1 MTTALILIALFSI
14 LFLGI
19 PIAFALGTIG
29 LSLMLLGDISPLM
42 LPQTFYSVGD
52 NFVLLSVPMFL
63 MMSNILLKA
72 GIGEDLFNFAQ
83 SWVGHFPAGLAVA
96 TVLSCAIFAAIS
108 GSSVATAATISTVAF
123 PAMIKRGY
131 HRNFTL
137 GILAA
142 GGTLGILIPPS
153 IPMIVYAF
161 VAEESVLS
169 MFLAGIGP
177 GILLSIFFI
186 LFSIFYVI
194 FFNKEVQNIKST
206 LEEKIFHTKK
216 GLPILLMAF
225 VMLGGIYAGI
235 YTPTEAGGV
244 GFMISLIYVVIKKR
258 LDFKGFIDAGLETMK
273 TTVTI
278 FIIIAGAKIF
288 GKAISLY
295 RIPQDISAMI
305 VSAIDERGMFILVV
319 CITLLILGFIMET
332 LSLILIM
339 MPIFS
344 ISIAA
349 MNIDIIWFGIIF
361 TLMIECA
368 LITPPVGLNIYV
380 LQAIGNAKMGEIGK
394 GVAPFV
400 LLMLFAVFIIYL
412 FPDIA
417 LYIPFKL

>member
-1 MTTALILIALFSI
+1 MTTALILIALFAI

-194 FFNKEVQNIKST
+194 FFNKEVQNIRST
-206 LEEKIFHTKK
+206 LEERVFHTKK

-305 VSAIDERGMFILVV
+305 VSTIDEQGMFILVV

-400 LLMLFAVFIIYL
+400 LIMLFTVFIIYL

>member
-1 MTTALILIALFSI
+1 MTTALILIALFAI

-194 FFNKEVQNIKST
+194 FFNKEVQNIRST
-206 LEEKIFHTKK
+206 LEERVFHTKK

-305 VSAIDERGMFILVV
+305 VSTIDERGMFILVV

-400 LLMLFAVFIIYL
+400 LIMLFTVFIIYL

>member
-1 MTTALILIALFSI
+1 MTITLIVLCLFFL

-19 PIAFALGTIG
+19 PIAFGLGALGLG
-29 LSLMLLGDISPLM
+29 LMYLGDISPLM
-42 LPQTFYSVGD
+42 IPQTFYSVGD
-52 NFVLLSVPMFL
+52 NFILLAVPMFL

-83 SWVGHFPAGLAVA
+83 AWVGHWPAGLAIA
-96 TVLSCAIFAAIS
+96 TIISCSIFAAMS
-108 GSSVATAATISTVAF
+108 GSSVATAATIATVAF

-161 VAEESVLS
+161 VVEESVLS

-177 GILLSIFFI
+177 GIMLALLFIIFA
-186 LFSIFYVI
+186 IFYVI
-194 FFNKEVQNIKST
+194 FFNKEVERVKTSK
-206 LEEKIFHTKK
+206 EDKIIYTKK
-216 GLPILLMAF
+216 GIPILLMSGII
-225 VMLGGIYAGI
+225 LGGIYVGI
-235 YTPTEAGGV
+235 WTPTEAGGI
-244 GFMISLIYVVIKKR
+244 GFLISFIYVMVKRR
-258 LDFKGFIDAGLETMK
+258 LDFKGFIEAGLDTMK

-278 FIIIAGAKIF
+278 FLIIAGAKIF

-295 RIPQDISAMI
+295 RIPQDLSTMI
-305 VSAIDERGMFILVV
+305 VNNISEQGTFILVV
-319 CITLLILGFIMET
+319 CLALLVLGLIMET

-339 MPIFS
+339 MPIFAV
-344 ISIAA
+344 SIAA
-349 MNIDIIWFGIIF
+349 MNIDLIWFGIIF

-380 LQAIGNAKMGEIGK
+380 LQAIGNAKMIEIAK
-394 GVAPFV
+394 GVIPF
-400 LLMLFAVFIIYL
+400 VFIIL
-412 FPDIA
+412 FGVLLVYWFPAIA

>member
-1 MTTALILIALFSI
+1 MTIAIVLSLLFLI

-19 PIAFALGTIG
+19 PISFGLGILG
-29 LSLMLLGDISPLM
+29 LGLMLVGDISPLM
-42 LPQTFYSVGD
+42 VPQTFYSVGD
-52 NFVLLSVPMFL
+52 NFILLSVPMFL
-63 MMSNILLKA
+63 MMSNILLKS
-72 GIGEDLFNFAQ
+72 GVGDDLFNFAQ
-83 SWVGHFPAGLAVA
+83 SWVGHFPGGLAIA
-96 TVLSCAIFAAIS
+96 TIISCSIFAAMS

-161 VAEESVLS
+161 VVEESVLT

-177 GILLSIFFI
+177 GIMLALLFI
-186 LFSIFYVI
+186 IFSIFYVI
-194 FFNKEVQNIKST
+194 FFNKEVTGVKST
-206 LEEKIFHTKK
+206 WEEKIHHTKK

-225 VMLGGIYAGI
+225 VMLGGIYVGI
-235 YTPTEAGGV
+235 YTPTEAGGI
-244 GFMISLIYVVIKKR
+244 GFLISLIYVVAKKR
-258 LDFKGFIDAGLETMK
+258 IDFIGFIEAGLETMK

-278 FIIIAGAKIF
+278 FLIIAGAKIF

-295 RIPQDISAMI
+295 RIPQDLSTLI
-305 VSAIDERGMFILVV
+305 VSNINEQSLFIFVV
-319 CITLLILGFIMET
+319 CITLLVLGLIMET

-339 MPIFS
+339 MPIFAL
-344 ISIAA
+344 SIAA
-349 MNIDIIWFGIIF
+349 MNIDLIWFGIIF

-380 LQAIGNAKMGEIGK
+380 LQAIGKAKMIEIAK
-394 GVAPFV
+394 GVVPFV
-400 LLMLFAVFIIYL
+400 IIILFAVLLVYL
-412 FPDIA
+412 FPAIA

>member
-1 MTTALILIALFSI
+1 MTTILILFSLFFI
-14 LFLGI
+14 LFLGV
-19 PIAFALGTIG
+19 PIAITLGSIS
-29 LSLMLLGDISPLM
+29 LFLMLLGDISPLM
-42 LPQTFYSVGD
+42 IPQTFYSVGD

-72 GIGEDLFNFAQ
+72 GVGEDLFNFAQ
-83 SWVGHFPAGLAVA
+83 SWVGHFTGGLAVA
-96 TVLSCAIFAAIS
+96 TVISCAIFAAVS

-123 PAMIKRGY
+123 PAMIQKGY

-177 GILLSIFFI
+177 GIMLSLFFI
-186 LFSIFYVI
+186 IFAVFYVK
-194 FFNKEVQNIKST
+194 FFNKEVENIRSSR
-206 LEEKIFHTKK
+206 EERIYYTKK
-216 GLPILLMAF
+216 GLPIFAMAIL
-225 VMLGGIYAGI
+225 MLGGLYAGI

-244 GFMISLIYVVIKKR
+244 GFMVSLAYVLWKKR
-258 LDFKGFIDAGLETMK
+258 LNLQSFIEAGLDTMK
-273 TTVTI
+273 TTVTV

-288 GKAISLY
+288 GKVISLY
-295 RIPQDISAMI
+295 RIPQDISSFI
-305 VSAIDERGMFILVV
+305 VTNIDERGMFILVV

-339 MPIFS
+339 MPIFA
-344 ISIAA
+344 ISIKA

-361 TLMIECA
+361 TIMIECA

-380 LQAIGNAKMGEIGK
+380 LQSIGKANMSEIGK
-394 GVAPFV
+394 GVIPFV
-400 LLMLFAVFIIYL
+400 IIMMLTVLVIYF

>member
-1 MTTALILIALFSI
+1 MTITLIVLCLFFL

-19 PIAFALGTIG
+19 PIAFGLGALGLG
-29 LSLMLLGDISPLM
+29 LMYLGDISPLM
-42 LPQTFYSVGD
+42 IPQTFYSVGD
-52 NFVLLSVPMFL
+52 NFILLAVPMFL

-83 SWVGHFPAGLAVA
+83 AWVGHWPAGLAIA
-96 TVLSCAIFAAIS
+96 TIISCSIFAAMS
-108 GSSVATAATISTVAF
+108 GSSVATAATIATVAF

-161 VAEESVLS
+161 VVEESVLS

-177 GILLSIFFI
+177 GIMLAILFI
-186 LFSIFYVI
+186 LFAIFYVI
-194 FFNKEVQNIKST
+194 FFNKEVERIKTSK
-206 LEEKIFHTKK
+206 EDKIIYTKK
-216 GLPILLMAF
+216 GIPILLMSGII
-225 VMLGGIYAGI
+225 LGGIYVGI
-235 YTPTEAGGV
+235 WTPTEAGGI
-244 GFMISLIYVVIKKR
+244 GFLISFIYVMAKRR
-258 LDFKGFIDAGLETMK
+258 LDFKGFIEAGLDTMK

-278 FIIIAGAKIF
+278 FLIIAGAKIF

-295 RIPQDISAMI
+295 RIPQDLSTMI
-305 VSAIDERGMFILVV
+305 VNNISEQSIFILVV
-319 CITLLILGFIMET
+319 CLALLVLGLIMET

-339 MPIFS
+339 MPIFAV
-344 ISIAA
+344 SIAA
-349 MNIDIIWFGIIF
+349 MNIDLIWFGIIF

-380 LQAIGNAKMGEIGK
+380 LQAIGNAKMIEIAK
-394 GVAPFV
+394 GVIPF
-400 LLMLFAVFIIYL
+400 VFIIL
-412 FPDIA
+412 FGVLLVYWFPAIA

>member
-1 MTTALILIALFSI
+1 MTITLIVLCLFFL

-19 PIAFALGTIG
+19 PIAFGLGALGLG
-29 LSLMLLGDISPLM
+29 LMYLGDISPLM
-42 LPQTFYSVGD
+42 IPQTFYSVGD
-52 NFVLLSVPMFL
+52 NFILLAVPMFL

-83 SWVGHFPAGLAVA
+83 AWVGHWPAGLAIA
-96 TVLSCAIFAAIS
+96 TIISCSIFAAMS
-108 GSSVATAATISTVAF
+108 GSSVATAATIATVAF
-123 PAMIKRGY
+123 PAMIRRGY

-161 VAEESVLS
+161 VVEESVLS

-177 GILLSIFFI
+177 GIMLALLFIIFA
-186 LFSIFYVI
+186 IFYVI
-194 FFNKEVQNIKST
+194 FFNKEVERVKTSK
-206 LEEKIFHTKK
+206 EDKIIYTKK
-216 GLPILLMAF
+216 GIPILLMSGII
-225 VMLGGIYAGI
+225 LGGIYVGI
-235 YTPTEAGGV
+235 WTPTEAGGI
-244 GFMISLIYVVIKKR
+244 GFLISFIYVMAKRR
-258 LDFKGFIDAGLETMK
+258 LDFKGFIEAGLDTMK

-278 FIIIAGAKIF
+278 FLIIAGAKIF

-295 RIPQDISAMI
+295 RIPQDLSTMI
-305 VSAIDERGMFILVV
+305 VNNISEQGTFVLVV
-319 CITLLILGFIMET
+319 CLALLVLGLIMET

-339 MPIFS
+339 MPIFAV
-344 ISIAA
+344 SIAA
-349 MNIDIIWFGIIF
+349 MNIDLIWFGIIF

-380 LQAIGNAKMGEIGK
+380 LQAIGNAKMIEIAK
-394 GVAPFV
+394 GVIPF
-400 LLMLFAVFIIYL
+400 VFIIL
-412 FPDIA
+412 FGVLLVYWFPAIA

>member
-1 MTTALILIALFSI
+1 MTVAIILFFLFFL

-19 PIAFALGTIG
+19 PIAFALGTLG
-29 LSLMLLGDISPLM
+29 LSLMLLGDISPMM

-52 NFVLLSVPMFL
+52 NFILLAVPMFL

-83 SWVGHFPAGLAVA
+83 SWVGNYPGGLAIA
-96 TVLSCAIFAAIS
+96 TIVSCSIFAAIS

-123 PAMIKRGY
+123 PAMIQRGY

-161 VAEESVLS
+161 VVEESVLT

-177 GILLSIFFI
+177 GIMLALFFI
-186 LFSIFYVI
+186 IFSIFYVI
-194 FFNKEVQNIKST
+194 FFNPEVQNVKSS
-206 LEEKIFHTKK
+206 LEEKIKYTKR

-225 VMLGGIYAGI
+225 MMLGGIYAGI
-235 YTPTEAGGV
+235 YTPTEAGGI
-244 GFMISLIYVVIKKR
+244 GFLISFLYVVWKKR
-258 LDFKGFIDAGLETMK
+258 INFKGFIDAGLETMK

-278 FIIIAGAKIF
+278 FVIIAGAKIF

-295 RIPQDISAMI
+295 RIPQDLSSFI
-305 VSAIDERGMFILVV
+305 VTNINEQGLFILVV

-344 ISIAA
+344 ISVAA
-349 MNIDIIWFGIIF
+349 MNIDIICFGIILS
-361 TLMIECA
+361 LMIECA
-368 LITPPVGLNIYV
+368 WIPPPVGLNIYV
-380 LQAIGNAKMGEIGK
+380 LQAIGKAKMGEIGK

-400 LLMLFAVFIIYL
+400 LIMLFAVFIIYL

>member
-1 MTTALILIALFSI
+1 MTITLIVLCLFFL

-19 PIAFALGTIG
+19 PIAFGLGALGLG
-29 LSLMLLGDISPLM
+29 LMYLGDISPLM
-42 LPQTFYSVGD
+42 IPQTFYSVGD
-52 NFVLLSVPMFL
+52 NFILLAVPMFL

-83 SWVGHFPAGLAVA
+83 AWVGHWPAGLAIA
-96 TVLSCAIFAAIS
+96 TIISCSIFAAMS
-108 GSSVATAATISTVAF
+108 GSSVATAATIATVAF
-123 PAMIKRGY
+123 PAMIRRGY

-161 VAEESVLS
+161 VVEESVLS

-177 GILLSIFFI
+177 GIMLAILFI
-186 LFSIFYVI
+186 LFAIFYVI
-194 FFNKEVQNIKST
+194 FFNKEVERVKTSK
-206 LEEKIFHTKK
+206 EDKIIYTKK
-216 GLPILLMAF
+216 GIPILLMS
-225 VMLGGIYAGI
+225 VIILGGIYVGI
-235 YTPTEAGGV
+235 WTPTEAGGI
-244 GFMISLIYVVIKKR
+244 GFLISFIYVMAKRR
-258 LDFKGFIDAGLETMK
+258 LDFKGFIEAGLDTMK

-278 FIIIAGAKIF
+278 FLIIAGAKIF

-295 RIPQDISAMI
+295 RIPQDLSTMI
-305 VSAIDERGMFILVV
+305 VNNISEQSIFILVV
-319 CITLLILGFIMET
+319 CLALLVLGLIMET

-339 MPIFS
+339 MPIFAV
-344 ISIAA
+344 SIAA
-349 MNIDIIWFGIIF
+349 MNIDLIWFGIIF

-380 LQAIGNAKMGEIGK
+380 LQAIGNAKMIEIAK
-394 GVAPFV
+394 GVIPF
-400 LLMLFAVFIIYL
+400 VFIIL
-412 FPDIA
+412 FGVLLVYWFPAIA

>member
-1 MTTALILIALFSI
+1 MTITLIVLCLFFL

-19 PIAFALGTIG
+19 PIAFGLGALGLG
-29 LSLMLLGDISPLM
+29 LMYLGDISPLM
-42 LPQTFYSVGD
+42 IPQTFYSVGD
-52 NFVLLSVPMFL
+52 NFILLAVPMFL

-83 SWVGHFPAGLAVA
+83 AWVGHWPAGLAIA
-96 TVLSCAIFAAIS
+96 TIISCSIFAAMS
-108 GSSVATAATISTVAF
+108 GSSVATAATIATVAF

-161 VAEESVLS
+161 VVEESVLS

-177 GILLSIFFI
+177 GIMLALLFIIFA
-186 LFSIFYVI
+186 IFYVI
-194 FFNKEVQNIKST
+194 FFNKEVERVKTSK
-206 LEEKIFHTKK
+206 EDKIIYTKK
-216 GLPILLMAF
+216 GIPILLMSGII
-225 VMLGGIYAGI
+225 LGGIYVGI
-235 YTPTEAGGV
+235 WTPTEAGGI
-244 GFMISLIYVVIKKR
+244 GFLISFIYVMVKRR
-258 LDFKGFIDAGLETMK
+258 LDFKGFIEAGLDTMK

-278 FIIIAGAKIF
+278 FLIIAGAKIF

-295 RIPQDISAMI
+295 RIPQDLSTMI
-305 VSAIDERGMFILVV
+305 VNNISEQSIFILVV
-319 CITLLILGFIMET
+319 CLALLVLGLIMET

-339 MPIFS
+339 MPIFAV
-344 ISIAA
+344 SIAA
-349 MNIDIIWFGIIF
+349 MNIDLIWFGIIF

-380 LQAIGNAKMGEIGK
+380 LQAIGNAKMIEIAK
-394 GVAPFV
+394 GVIPF
-400 LLMLFAVFIIYL
+400 VFIIL
-412 FPDIA
+412 FGVLLVYWFPAIA

>member
-1 MTTALILIALFSI
+1 MTTTLILIALFSI

-194 FFNKEVQNIKST
+194 FFNKEVQNIRST
-206 LEEKIFHTKK
+206 LEERVFHTKK

-244 GFMISLIYVVIKKR
+244 GFMISLIYVIVKKR

-305 VSAIDERGMFILVV
+305 VSTIDERGMFILVV

-400 LLMLFAVFIIYL
+400 LIMLFTVFIIYL

>member
-1 MTTALILIALFSI
+1 MTVAIILFFLFFL

-19 PIAFALGTIG
+19 PIAFALGTLG
-29 LSLMLLGDISPLM
+29 LSLMLLGDISPMM

-52 NFVLLSVPMFL
+52 NFILLAVPMFL

-83 SWVGHFPAGLAVA
+83 SWVGNFPGGLAIA
-96 TVLSCAIFAAIS
+96 TILSCSIFAAIS

-123 PAMIKRGY
+123 PAMIQRGY

-161 VAEESVLS
+161 VVEESVLT

-177 GILLSIFFI
+177 GIMLALFFI
-186 LFSIFYVI
+186 IFSIFYVI
-194 FFNKEVQNIKST
+194 FFNPEVQNVKNS
-206 LEEKIFHTKK
+206 LEEKIKYTKR

-225 VMLGGIYAGI
+225 MMLGGIYAGI
-235 YTPTEAGGV
+235 YTPTEAGGI
-244 GFMISLIYVVIKKR
+244 GFLISFLYVVWKKR
-258 LDFKGFIDAGLETMK
+258 INFKGFIDAGLQTMK

-278 FIIIAGAKIF
+278 FVIIAGAKIF

-295 RIPQDISAMI
+295 RIPQDSSSFI
-305 VSAIDERGMFILVV
+305 VTNINEQGLFILVV

-344 ISIAA
+344 ISVAA

-380 LQAIGNAKMGEIGK
+380 LQAIGKAKMGEIGK
-394 GVAPFV
+394 GVVPFV
-400 LLMLFAVFIIYL
+400 LIMLFSVFIIYL

>member
-1 MTTALILIALFSI
+1 MTITLIVLCLFFL

-19 PIAFALGTIG
+19 PIAFGLGALGLG
-29 LSLMLLGDISPLM
+29 LMYLGDISPLM
-42 LPQTFYSVGD
+42 IPQTFYSVGD
-52 NFVLLSVPMFL
+52 NFILLAVPMFL

-83 SWVGHFPAGLAVA
+83 AWVGHWPAGLAIA
-96 TVLSCAIFAAIS
+96 TIISCSIFAAMS
-108 GSSVATAATISTVAF
+108 GSSVATAATIATVAF

-161 VAEESVLS
+161 VVEESVLS

-177 GILLSIFFI
+177 GIMLALLFIIFA
-186 LFSIFYVI
+186 IFYVI
-194 FFNKEVQNIKST
+194 FFNKEVERVKTSK
-206 LEEKIFHTKK
+206 EDKIIYTKK
-216 GLPILLMAF
+216 GIPILLMSAII
-225 VMLGGIYAGI
+225 LGGIYVGI
-235 YTPTEAGGV
+235 WTPTEAGGI
-244 GFMISLIYVVIKKR
+244 GFLISFIYVMAKRR
-258 LDFKGFIDAGLETMK
+258 LDFKGFIEAGLDTMK

-278 FIIIAGAKIF
+278 FLIIAGAKIF

-295 RIPQDISAMI
+295 RIPQDLSTMI
-305 VSAIDERGMFILVV
+305 VNNISEQSIFILVV
-319 CITLLILGFIMET
+319 CLALLVLGLIMET

-339 MPIFS
+339 MPIFAV
-344 ISIAA
+344 SIAA
-349 MNIDIIWFGIIF
+349 MNIDLIWFGIIF

-380 LQAIGNAKMGEIGK
+380 LQAIGNAKMIEIAK
-394 GVAPFV
+394 GVIPF
-400 LLMLFAVFIIYL
+400 VFIIL
-412 FPDIA
+412 FGVLLVYWFPAIA

>member
-1 MTTALILIALFSI
+1 MTIAIVLSLLFLI

-19 PIAFALGTIG
+19 PISFGLGVLG
-29 LSLMLLGDISPLM
+29 LGLMLAGDISPLM
-42 LPQTFYSVGD
+42 VPQTFYSVGD
-52 NFVLLSVPMFL
+52 NFILLSVPMFL
-63 MMSNILLKA
+63 MMSNILLKS
-72 GIGEDLFNFAQ
+72 GVGDDLFNFAQ
-83 SWVGHFPAGLAVA
+83 SWVGHFPGGLAIA
-96 TVLSCAIFAAIS
+96 TIISCSIFAAMS

-161 VAEESVLS
+161 VVEESVLT

-177 GILLSIFFI
+177 GIMLALLFI
-186 LFSIFYVI
+186 IFSIFYVI
-194 FFNKEVQNIKST
+194 FFNKEVTGVKST
-206 LEEKIFHTKK
+206 WEEKIHHTKK

-225 VMLGGIYAGI
+225 VMLGGIYVGI
-235 YTPTEAGGV
+235 YTPTEAGGI
-244 GFMISLIYVVIKKR
+244 GFLVSLIYVVAKKR
-258 LDFKGFIDAGLETMK
+258 IDFIGFIEAGLETMK

-278 FIIIAGAKIF
+278 FLIIAGAKIF

-295 RIPQDISAMI
+295 RIPQDLSTLI
-305 VSAIDERGMFILVV
+305 VSNINEQSLFIFVV
-319 CITLLILGFIMET
+319 CLALLVLGLIMET

-339 MPIFS
+339 MPIFAL
-344 ISIAA
+344 SIAA
-349 MNIDIIWFGIIF
+349 MNIDLIWFGIIF

-380 LQAIGNAKMGEIGK
+380 LQAIGKAKMIEIAK
-394 GVAPFV
+394 GVVPFV
-400 LLMLFAVFIIYL
+400 IIILFAVLLVYL
-412 FPDIA
+412 FPAIA

>member
-1 MTTALILIALFSI
+1 MTIAIVLSLLFLI

-19 PIAFALGTIG
+19 PISFGLGVLG
-29 LSLMLLGDISPLM
+29 LGLMLAGDISPLM
-42 LPQTFYSVGD
+42 VPQTFYSVGD
-52 NFVLLSVPMFL
+52 NFILLSVPMFL
-63 MMSNILLKA
+63 MMSNILLKS
-72 GIGEDLFNFAQ
+72 GVGDDLFNFAQ
-83 SWVGHFPAGLAVA
+83 SWVGHFPGGLAIA
-96 TVLSCAIFAAIS
+96 TIISCSIFAAMS

-161 VAEESVLS
+161 VVEESVLT

-177 GILLSIFFI
+177 GIMLALLFI
-186 LFSIFYVI
+186 IFSIFYVI
-194 FFNKEVQNIKST
+194 FFNKEVTGVKST
-206 LEEKIFHTKK
+206 WEEKIHHTKK

-225 VMLGGIYAGI
+225 LMLGGIYVGI
-235 YTPTEAGGV
+235 YTPTEAGGI
-244 GFMISLIYVVIKKR
+244 GFLVSLIYVVAKKR
-258 LDFKGFIDAGLETMK
+258 IDFIGFIEAGLETMK

-278 FIIIAGAKIF
+278 FLIIAGAKIF

-295 RIPQDISAMI
+295 RIPQDLSTLI
-305 VSAIDERGMFILVV
+305 VSNINEQSLFIFVV
-319 CITLLILGFIMET
+319 CLALLVLGLIMET

-339 MPIFS
+339 MPIFAL
-344 ISIAA
+344 SIAA
-349 MNIDIIWFGIIF
+349 MNIDLIWFGIIF

-380 LQAIGNAKMGEIGK
+380 LQAIGKAKMIEIAK
-394 GVAPFV
+394 GVVPFV
-400 LLMLFAVFIIYL
+400 IIILFAVLLVYL
-412 FPDIA
+412 FPAIA

>member
-1 MTTALILIALFSI
+1 MTITLIVLCLFFL

-19 PIAFALGTIG
+19 PIAFGLGALGLG
-29 LSLMLLGDISPLM
+29 LMYLGDISPLM
-42 LPQTFYSVGD
+42 IPQTFYSVGD
-52 NFVLLSVPMFL
+52 NFILLAVPMFL

-83 SWVGHFPAGLAVA
+83 AWVGHWPAGLAIA
-96 TVLSCAIFAAIS
+96 TIISCSIFSAMS
-108 GSSVATAATISTVAF
+108 GSSVATAATIATVAF

-161 VAEESVLS
+161 VVEESVLS

-177 GILLSIFFI
+177 GIMLALLFIIFA
-186 LFSIFYVI
+186 IFYVI
-194 FFNKEVQNIKST
+194 FFNKEVERVKTSK
-206 LEEKIFHTKK
+206 EDKIIYTKK
-216 GLPILLMAF
+216 GIPILLMSGII
-225 VMLGGIYAGI
+225 LGGIYVGI
-235 YTPTEAGGV
+235 WTPTEAGGI
-244 GFMISLIYVVIKKR
+244 GFLISFIYVMAKRR
-258 LDFKGFIDAGLETMK
+258 LDFKGFIEAGLDTMK

-278 FIIIAGAKIF
+278 FLIIAGAKIF

-295 RIPQDISAMI
+295 RIPQDLSTMI
-305 VSAIDERGMFILVV
+305 VNNISEQSIFILVV
-319 CITLLILGFIMET
+319 CLALLVLGLIMET

-339 MPIFS
+339 MPIFAV
-344 ISIAA
+344 SIAA
-349 MNIDIIWFGIIF
+349 MNIDLIWFGIIF

-380 LQAIGNAKMGEIGK
+380 LQAIGNAKMIEIAK
-394 GVAPFV
+394 GVIPF
-400 LLMLFAVFIIYL
+400 VFIIL
-412 FPDIA
+412 FGVLLVYWFPAIA

>member
-1 MTTALILIALFSI
+1 MTTILILFSLFFI
-14 LFLGI
+14 LFLGV
-19 PIAFALGTIG
+19 PIAITLGSIS
-29 LSLMLLGDISPLM
+29 LFLMLLGDISPM
-42 LPQTFYSVGD
+42 MIPQTFYSVGD

-63 MMSNILLKA
+63 MMSNMLLKA
-72 GIGEDLFNFAQ
+72 GVGEDLFNFAQ
-83 SWVGHFPAGLAVA
+83 SWVGHFTGGLAVA
-96 TVLSCAIFAAIS
+96 TVISCAIFAAVS

-123 PAMIKRGY
+123 PAMIQKGY

-177 GILLSIFFI
+177 GIMLSLFFI
-186 LFSIFYVI
+186 IFAVFYVK
-194 FFNKEVQNIKST
+194 FFNKEVENIRSSR
-206 LEEKIFHTKK
+206 EERIYYTKK
-216 GLPILLMAF
+216 GLPIFAMAIL
-225 VMLGGIYAGI
+225 MLGGLYAGI

-244 GFMISLIYVVIKKR
+244 GFMVSLAYVLWKKR
-258 LDFKGFIDAGLETMK
+258 LNLQSFIEAGLDTMK
-273 TTVTI
+273 TTVTV

-288 GKAISLY
+288 GKVISLY
-295 RIPQDISAMI
+295 RIPQDISSFI
-305 VSAIDERGMFILVV
+305 VTNIDERGMFILVV

-339 MPIFS
+339 MPIFA
-344 ISIAA
+344 ISIKA
-349 MNIDIIWFGIIF
+349 MNIDIVWFGIIF
-361 TLMIECA
+361 TIMIECA

-380 LQAIGNAKMGEIGK
+380 LQSIGKANMSEIGK
-394 GVAPFV
+394 GVIPFV
-400 LLMLFAVFIIYL
+400 IIMMLTVLVIYF

>member
-1 MTTALILIALFSI
+1 MTIAIVLSLLFLI

-19 PIAFALGTIG
+19 PISFGLGILG
-29 LSLMLLGDISPLM
+29 LGLMLVGDISPLM
-42 LPQTFYSVGD
+42 VPQTFYSVGD
-52 NFVLLSVPMFL
+52 NFILLSVPMFL
-63 MMSNILLKA
+63 MMSNILLKS
-72 GIGEDLFNFAQ
+72 GVGDDLFNFAQ
-83 SWVGHFPAGLAVA
+83 SWVGHFPGGLAIA
-96 TVLSCAIFAAIS
+96 TIISCSIFAAMS

-161 VAEESVLS
+161 VVEESVLT

-177 GILLSIFFI
+177 GIMLALLFI
-186 LFSIFYVI
+186 IFSIFYVI
-194 FFNKEVQNIKST
+194 FFNKEVTGVKST
-206 LEEKIFHTKK
+206 WEEKIHHTKK

-225 VMLGGIYAGI
+225 VMLGGIYVGI
-235 YTPTEAGGV
+235 YTPTEAGGI
-244 GFMISLIYVVIKKR
+244 GFLISLIYVVAKKR
-258 LDFKGFIDAGLETMK
+258 IDFIGFIEAGLETMK

-278 FIIIAGAKIF
+278 FLIIAGAKIF

-295 RIPQDISAMI
+295 RIPQDLSTLI
-305 VSAIDERGMFILVV
+305 VSNINEQSLFIFVV
-319 CITLLILGFIMET
+319 CIALLVLGLIMET

-339 MPIFS
+339 MPIFAL
-344 ISIAA
+344 SIAA
-349 MNIDIIWFGIIF
+349 MNIDLIWFGIIF

-380 LQAIGNAKMGEIGK
+380 LQAIGKAKMIEIAK
-394 GVAPFV
+394 GVVPFV
-400 LLMLFAVFIIYL
+400 IIILFAVLLVYL
-412 FPDIA
+412 FPAIA

>member
-1 MTTALILIALFSI
+1 MTTTLILIALFSI

-96 TVLSCAIFAAIS
+96 TVLSCAIFGAIS

-194 FFNKEVQNIKST
+194 FFNKEVQNIKSS
-206 LEEKIFHTKK
+206 LEERIFHTKK

-244 GFMISLIYVVIKKR
+244 GFMISLIYVVVKKR

-305 VSAIDERGMFILVV
+305 VSVIDERGMFILVV

-400 LLMLFAVFIIYL
+400 LIMLFTVFIIYL

>member
-1 MTTALILIALFSI
+1 MTITIVLSLLFLI

-19 PIAFALGTIG
+19 PISFGLGVLG
-29 LSLMLLGDISPLM
+29 LGLMLAGDISPLM
-42 LPQTFYSVGD
+42 VPQTFYSVGD
-52 NFVLLSVPMFL
+52 NFILLSVPMFL
-63 MMSNILLKA
+63 MMSNILLKS
-72 GIGEDLFNFAQ
+72 GVGDDLFNFAQ
-83 SWVGHFPAGLAVA
+83 SWVGHFPGGLAIA
-96 TVLSCAIFAAIS
+96 TIISCSIFAAMS

-161 VAEESVLS
+161 VVEESVLT

-177 GILLSIFFI
+177 GIMLALLFI
-186 LFSIFYVI
+186 IFSIFYVM
-194 FFNKEVQNIKST
+194 FFNREVTGVKST
-206 LEEKIFHTKK
+206 WEEKIHHTKK

-225 VMLGGIYAGI
+225 VMLGGIYVGI
-235 YTPTEAGGV
+235 YTPTEAGGI
-244 GFMISLIYVVIKKR
+244 GFLILLIYVVAKKR
-258 LDFKGFIDAGLETMK
+258 IDFIGFIEAGLETMK

-278 FIIIAGAKIF
+278 FLIIAGAKIF

-295 RIPQDISAMI
+295 RIPQDLSTLI
-305 VSAIDERGMFILVV
+305 VSNINEQSLFIFVV
-319 CITLLILGFIMET
+319 CLALLVLGLIMET

-339 MPIFS
+339 MPIFAL
-344 ISIAA
+344 SIAA
-349 MNIDIIWFGIIF
+349 MNIDLIWFGIIF

-380 LQAIGNAKMGEIGK
+380 LQAIGKAKMIEIAK
-394 GVAPFV
+394 GVVPFV
-400 LLMLFAVFIIYL
+400 IIILFAVLLVYL
-412 FPDIA
+412 FPAIA

>member
-1 MTTALILIALFSI
+1 MTITLIVLCLFFL

-19 PIAFALGTIG
+19 PIAFGLGALGLG
-29 LSLMLLGDISPLM
+29 LMYLGDISPLM
-42 LPQTFYSVGD
+42 IPQTFYSVGD
-52 NFVLLSVPMFL
+52 NFILLAVPMFL

-83 SWVGHFPAGLAVA
+83 AWVGHWPAGLAIA
-96 TVLSCAIFAAIS
+96 TIISCSIFAAMS
-108 GSSVATAATISTVAF
+108 GSSVATAATIATVAF
-123 PAMIKRGY
+123 PAMIRRGY

-161 VAEESVLS
+161 VVEESVLS

-177 GILLSIFFI
+177 GIMLALLFIIFA
-186 LFSIFYVI
+186 IFYVI
-194 FFNKEVQNIKST
+194 FFNKEVERVKTSK
-206 LEEKIFHTKK
+206 EDKIIYTKK
-216 GLPILLMAF
+216 GIPILLMSGII
-225 VMLGGIYAGI
+225 LGGIYVGI
-235 YTPTEAGGV
+235 WTPTEAGGI
-244 GFMISLIYVVIKKR
+244 GFLISFIYVMVKRR
-258 LDFKGFIDAGLETMK
+258 LDFKGFIEAGLDTMK

-278 FIIIAGAKIF
+278 FLIIAGAKIF

-295 RIPQDISAMI
+295 RIPQDLSTMI
-305 VSAIDERGMFILVV
+305 VNNISEQSIFILVV
-319 CITLLILGFIMET
+319 CLALLVLGLIMET

-339 MPIFS
+339 MPIFAV
-344 ISIAA
+344 SIAA
-349 MNIDIIWFGIIF
+349 MNIDLIWFGIIF

-380 LQAIGNAKMGEIGK
+380 LQAIGNAKMIEIAK
-394 GVAPFV
+394 GVIPF
-400 LLMLFAVFIIYL
+400 VFIIL
-412 FPDIA
+412 FGVLLVYWFPAIA

>member
-1 MTTALILIALFSI
+1 MTITLIVLCLFFL

-19 PIAFALGTIG
+19 PIAFGLGALGLG
-29 LSLMLLGDISPLM
+29 LMYLGDISPLM
-42 LPQTFYSVGD
+42 IPQTFYSVGD
-52 NFVLLSVPMFL
+52 NFILLAVPMFL

-83 SWVGHFPAGLAVA
+83 AWVGHWPAGLAIA
-96 TVLSCAIFAAIS
+96 TIISCSIFAAMS
-108 GSSVATAATISTVAF
+108 GSSVATAATIATVAF

-161 VAEESVLS
+161 VVEESVLS

-177 GILLSIFFI
+177 GIMLAILFI
-186 LFSIFYVI
+186 LFAIFYVI
-194 FFNKEVQNIKST
+194 FFNKEVERIKTSK
-206 LEEKIFHTKK
+206 EDKIIYTKK
-216 GLPILLMAF
+216 GIPILLMS
-225 VMLGGIYAGI
+225 VIILGGIYVGI
-235 YTPTEAGGV
+235 WTPTEAGGI
-244 GFMISLIYVVIKKR
+244 GFLISFIYVMAKRR
-258 LDFKGFIDAGLETMK
+258 LDFKGFIEAGLDTMK

-278 FIIIAGAKIF
+278 FLIIAGAKIF

-295 RIPQDISAMI
+295 RIPQDLSTMI
-305 VSAIDERGMFILVV
+305 VNNISEQGTFILVV
-319 CITLLILGFIMET
+319 CLALLVLGLIMET

-339 MPIFS
+339 MPIFAV
-344 ISIAA
+344 SIAA
-349 MNIDIIWFGIIF
+349 MNIDLIWFGIIF

-380 LQAIGNAKMGEIGK
+380 LQAIGNAKMIEIAK
-394 GVAPFV
+394 GVIPF
-400 LLMLFAVFIIYL
+400 VFIIL
-412 FPDIA
+412 FGVLLVYWFPAIA

>member
-96 TVLSCAIFAAIS
+96 TVLSCAIFGAIS

-123 PAMIKRGY
+123 PAMIQRGY

-194 FFNKEVQNIKST
+194 FFNKEVQNIKSS
-206 LEEKIFHTKK
+206 LEERIFHTKK

-244 GFMISLIYVVIKKR
+244 GFMISLIYVVVKKR

-295 RIPQDISAMI
+295 RIPQDISTMI
-305 VSAIDERGMFILVV
+305 VSVIDERGMFILVV

-400 LLMLFAVFIIYL
+400 LIMLFTVFIIYL

>member
-1 MTTALILIALFSI
+1 MTTILILFSLFFI
-14 LFLGI
+14 LFLGV
-19 PIAFALGTIG
+19 PIAITLGSIS
-29 LSLMLLGDISPLM
+29 LFLMLLGDISPM
-42 LPQTFYSVGD
+42 MIPQTFYSVGD

-72 GIGEDLFNFAQ
+72 GVGEDLFNFAQ
-83 SWVGHFPAGLAVA
+83 SWVGHFTGGLAVA
-96 TVLSCAIFAAIS
+96 TVISCAIFAAVS

-123 PAMIKRGY
+123 PAMIQKGY

-177 GILLSIFFI
+177 GIMLSLFFI
-186 LFSIFYVI
+186 IFAVFYVK
-194 FFNKEVQNIKST
+194 FFNKEVENIRSSR
-206 LEEKIFHTKK
+206 EERIYYTKK
-216 GLPILLMAF
+216 GLPIFAMAIL
-225 VMLGGIYAGI
+225 MLGGLYAGI

-244 GFMISLIYVVIKKR
+244 GFMVSLAYVLWKKR
-258 LDFKGFIDAGLETMK
+258 LNLQSFIEAGLDTMK
-273 TTVTI
+273 TTVTV

-288 GKAISLY
+288 GKVISLY
-295 RIPQDISAMI
+295 RIPQDISSFI
-305 VSAIDERGMFILVV
+305 VTNIDERGMFILVV

-339 MPIFS
+339 MPIFA
-344 ISIAA
+344 ISIKA

-361 TLMIECA
+361 TIMIECA

-380 LQAIGNAKMGEIGK
+380 LQSIGKANMSEIGK
-394 GVAPFV
+394 GVIPFV
-400 LLMLFAVFIIYL
+400 IIMMFTVLVIYF

>member
-1 MTTALILIALFSI
+1 MTTALILIALFAI

-96 TVLSCAIFAAIS
+96 TVLSCAIFGAIS

-123 PAMIKRGY
+123 PAMIQKGY

-194 FFNKEVQNIKST
+194 FFNKEVQNIKSS

-244 GFMISLIYVVIKKR
+244 GFMISLIYVVVKKR

-295 RIPQDISAMI
+295 RIPQDISTMI
-305 VSAIDERGMFILVV
+305 VSVIDERGMFILVV

-400 LLMLFAVFIIYL
+400 LIMLFTVFVIYL